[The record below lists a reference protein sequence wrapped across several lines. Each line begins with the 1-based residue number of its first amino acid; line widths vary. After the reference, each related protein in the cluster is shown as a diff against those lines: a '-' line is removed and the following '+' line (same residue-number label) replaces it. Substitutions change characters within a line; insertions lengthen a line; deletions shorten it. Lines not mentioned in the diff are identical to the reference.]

1 MSLPLH
7 APRTLRH
14 LQQHPVIER
23 PDGPAH
29 LSWDSP
35 AIDIM
40 LDLSRV
46 EVPTIAHDAAIDEAH
61 ARMQR
66 HQAQQLLVTDEHGR
80 LSGLVTR
87 REIIGGRR
95 ITLAMQQHD
104 IPRSEVT
111 TGMVQTP
118 CEALHAMSLAQLER
132 LSVGQLIE
140 TLRVSGDQYL
150 LVTQG
155 DRDQTPRLRGL
166 VSAADIGRAL
176 KLDMT
181 LLPEARSF
189 ADICQVVLGH
199 EL

>member
-1 MSLPLH
+1 MSLSLH
-7 APRTLRH
+7 APRALSH

-23 PDGPAH
+23 PAGPAH
-29 LSWDSP
+29 LSWESP

-40 LDLSRV
+40 LDLSQV
-46 EVPTIAHDAAIDEAH
+46 ELPTIAHDAAIDLAH
-61 ARMQR
+61 ASMQR

-104 IPRSEVT
+104 IARSEVT
-111 TGMVQTP
+111 AGMVQTP

-140 TLRVSGDQYL
+140 TLRASGDQYL

-155 DRDQTPRLRGL
+155 DRDQAPRLRGL
-166 VSAADIGRAL
+166 LSAADIGRAL